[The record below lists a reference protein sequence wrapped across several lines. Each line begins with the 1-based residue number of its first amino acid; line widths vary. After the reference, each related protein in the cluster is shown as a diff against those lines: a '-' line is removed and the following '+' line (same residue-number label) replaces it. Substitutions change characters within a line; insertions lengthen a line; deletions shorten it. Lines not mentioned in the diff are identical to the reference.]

1 MANPSSEFSAAGQ
14 RRKGPLRVL
23 RILAVYSIL
32 FALLYFALRNAPFAE
47 IWNALKNLK
56 LWQICLILLI
66 NAFVIVCMTARWW
79 IIVRAENPSM
89 PFWPMVRY
97 RLSVFGLSY
106 FTPGPQVGGELLQ
119 VIYLQRNHGI
129 TFARATSAVIMD
141 KLLEFLVNF
150 VLIGVGAWAIVRVG
164 LISGSGIRLTLSL
177 IGLGILL
184 ALPLA
189 YIILLYKGIHP
200 LAKILKPLVKKKNK
214 AARLVIVAEQM
225 ASIFC
230 RKHTSAMF
238 LAILASFAALAGI
251 ATEYYLMVS
260 FLGMD
265 INAVEVFAALTAMQI
280 AFLMPLPGG
289 LGALEASQVFALGA
303 FGQPASAA
311 ISLTLLMRA
320 RDILNGGIG
329 LLLAG
334 RGIAK

>member
-1 MANPSSEFSAAGQ
+1 MEHPSSNLSTAKPKSRSLITTVAIYA
-14 RRKGPLRVL
+14 VL
-23 RILAVYSIL
+23 FV
-32 FALLYFALRNAPFAE
+32 LLYFALRNAPFAE

-56 LWQICLILLI
+56 LRQICLILLL
-66 NAFVIVCMTARWW
+66 NASVIVCMTARWW

-89 PFWPMVRY
+89 PFLPMVRY

-106 FTPGPQVGGELLQ
+106 FTPGPQVGGEPLQ
-119 VIYLQRNHGI
+119 IIYLQRNHGI

-150 VLIGVGAWAIVRVG
+150 VLIGIGAWAIVRVG
-164 LISGSGIRLTLSL
+164 LLSGNGIRLTLSL
-177 IGLGILL
+177 IVVGILL
-184 ALPLA
+184 ALPLV
-189 YIILLYKGIHP
+189 YNILLYKGIRP
-200 LAKILKPLVKKKNK
+200 ITKILHSKPFIQKKSK
-214 AARLVIVAEQM
+214 ATRLMVVAEQM

-230 RKHTSAMF
+230 RRHVRAMF
-238 LAILASFAALAGI
+238 LAIFFSFAAIAGI
-251 ATEYYLMVS
+251 ATEYYLMVT

-265 INAVEVFAALTAMQI
+265 INAVQIFAALTAMQI

-320 RDILNGGIG
+320 RDTLNGGIG